1 MHSNTTSK
9 SCEQNAVAA
18 LNDIDNVR
26 HNVKKKWMYSVSFE
40 KPGKQHAVINHEKL
54 VKEESVKDIDSKVSG
69 ISTILSKVQNKIK
82 RITI

>member
-40 KPGKQHAVINHEKL
+40 KPGKQNAVINHEKL
-54 VKEESVKDIDSKVSG
+54 VNIDSKVSG
-69 ISTILSKVQNKIK
+69 ISTILSKV
-82 RITI
+82 